1 MSRKWERMVQKNT
14 KSANKIRKKQG
25 KPLLSETVSDGA
37 VTIRGRS
44 WLLPLLLIFV
54 GLFCFIVFRTADT
67 QDSLYWITGGSYI
80 VLGLFIFAVRRPFL
94 KVGKDYLL
102 TRRFAG
108 DRRVESSQIQE
119 IEITNNSVVISLTTS
134 KTKWVFT
141 RFIQRMDIGELSDKL
156 KEFAANNNVTLKVEP

>member
-14 KSANKIRKKQG
+14 KAANNIRKKQG
-25 KPLLSETVSDGA
+25 KPTLSEASSDGA

-44 WLLPLLLIFV
+44 WLLPLLLMFV
-54 GLFCFIVFRTADT
+54 GLFCFIAFRAQQQ

-80 VLGLFIFAVRRPFL
+80 VLALFIFAVRRPFL
-94 KVGKDYLL
+94 KVGKNYLL

-108 DRRVESSQIQE
+108 DRRVEPSQIQE
-119 IEITNNSVVISLTTS
+119 IELTKSSVVISLNTS

-141 RFIQRMDIGELSDKL
+141 RFIQRIDIEQMSDKL
-156 KEFAANNNVTLKVEP
+156 KEFAANNNIPLKVEA